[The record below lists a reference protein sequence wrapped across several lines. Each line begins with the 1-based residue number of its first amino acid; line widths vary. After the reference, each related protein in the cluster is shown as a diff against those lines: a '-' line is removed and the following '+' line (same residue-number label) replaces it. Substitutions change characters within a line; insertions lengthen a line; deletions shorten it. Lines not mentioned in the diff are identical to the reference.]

1 MNKITV
7 TGKLDLAATAT
18 DNKDFILPEN
28 ASINSKESTLTIN
41 SLRTTGKAT
50 KLTAVSANTTITV
63 EDAVTAGGELTVD
76 SKVKLLIKQGAATML
91 NVTGK
96 LINLG
101 TIDTEESQDANNP
114 NKVMTLVSGEL
125 LNQGKLSQKSQ
136 NEYSIE
142 GANFKIVYD
151 LISKLG
157 SNLKGNGNYRI
168 EVNNGSYSWSGGL
181 TNSETITPAILKNII
196 TKGKWQDVESGYYG
210 LAWKSGN
217 KYYAIYLNTGTESI
231 QPTEITTLVTEAK
244 KNVASGRT
252 RTMYEQIVD
261 KVSADTPY
269 DQVSKTWFYIEKNTG
284 TVDLLKAATDVNSW
298 AYGEIYDNTTG
309 TKKGKFNNEM

>member
-1 MNKITV
+1 
-7 TGKLDLAATAT
+7 
-18 DNKDFILPEN
+18 
-28 ASINSKESTLTIN
+28 
-41 SLRTTGKAT
+41 
-50 KLTAVSANTTITV
+50 
-63 EDAVTAGGELTVD
+63 
-76 SKVKLLIKQGAATML
+76 
-91 NVTGK
+91 
-96 LINLG
+96 
-101 TIDTEESQDANNP
+101 
-114 NKVMTLVSGEL
+114 MTLVSGEL

-136 NEYSIE
+136 NEYSTE
-142 GANFKIVYD
+142 GADFKTVYD

-157 SNLKGNGNYRI
+157 SNLKGAGNYRI
-168 EVNNGSYSWSGGL
+168 EVNNGSYSWSGDL
-181 TNSETITPAILKNII
+181 TNNETITSAILKNII